1 MIDFETLLGEEVQGY
16 DGPYA
21 ELVGYAPAFYILLS
35 NLLGDPNLPGRL
47 RPLILA
53 GIGYFT
59 LPTDILPEDLHGP
72 AGYLDDLYVSALVA
86 DRVRGELGSS
96 DILLDN
102 WEAEQ
107 PLLPL
112 IEQLLSESKD
122 MLGEQKEI
130 ILWFLGYEY
139 F

>member
-1 MIDFETLLGEEVQGY
+1 MIDFEILLQEEVQGY

-21 ELVGYAPAFYILLS
+21 ELVRYAPAFYTLLS
-35 NLLGDPNLPGRL
+35 NLLRDPNLPGRL

-53 GIGYFT
+53 GIGYFA
-59 LPTDILPEDLHGP
+59 LPGDILPEDLHGP
-72 AGYLDDLYVSALVA
+72 AGYIDDLYVSARVA
-86 DRVRGELGSS
+86 DRVRRELGSS
-96 DILLDN
+96 AILLDN

-112 IEQLLSESKD
+112 VERILGESKD
-122 MLGEQKEI
+122 MLGEQMEI

>member
-1 MIDFETLLGEEVQGY
+1 MIDFATLLGEEVQGY
-16 DGPYA
+16 AGPYA
-21 ELVGYAPAFYILLS
+21 ELVRFTPAFYLLLS
-35 NLLGDPNLPGRL
+35 NLLRDPNLPGRL
-47 RPLILA
+47 RPLVLA
-53 GIGYFT
+53 GIGYFV
-59 LPTDILPEDLHGP
+59 LPTDILPEDLRGP
-72 AGYLDDLYVSALVA
+72 AGYIDDLYVSALVA
-86 DRVRGELGSS
+86 DRVRGELGSN
-96 DILLDN
+96 DILHEN

-112 IEQLLSESKD
+112 IEQLLNGSKD